1 MANEDTKVMTGHGPL
16 AKKADI
22 VEYNTMLKS
31 ARERVERLFKEG
43 RTEEEVIAARPLRDL
58 DAKWATNE
66 EAAINFLK
74 MVYNS
79 FKRS

>member
-1 MANEDTKVMTGHGPL
+1 VMTGHGPL

-22 VEYNTMLKS
+22 SEFNAMLKT
-31 ARERVERLFKEG
+31 ARERVQKMFDEG
-43 RTEEEVIAARPLRDL
+43 KSEAEVIAARPLRDL
-58 DAKWATNE
+58 DATWAASD
-66 EAAINFLK
+66 EAAVAFLK